1 MAMGIAECTEGSGV
15 NGVMTEEVAG
25 IVEKVGTMEAI
36 LVKGGVF
43 VGPGVGKTGLRV
55 IIERLGRWRGVKSLK
70 RGRVKLDRTL
80 EKKVLVLLHLQIH
93 LFDIDVPGEI
103 SFKESDF
110 FSTGDQTTIVDTE
123 VGRIG
128 VGICHDLRFPEL
140 AALYKKKG
148 VHIICNPGA
157 FNMSTG
163 ELLWELVQ
171 RARAVDNRS
180 GEIIATAGHEETIVI
195 AKIDY
200 SKIQLQRKSL
210 QLDEQKREDIYK
222 LIDVHEL
229 SP

>member
-15 NGVMTEEVAG
+15 SGVMTEEVAG

-70 RGRVKLDRTL
+70 RGFL
-80 EKKVLVLLHLQIH
+80 EMSR
-93 LFDIDVPGEI
+93 EI

-140 AALYKKKG
+140 AALYRKKG

-180 GEIIATAGHEETIVI
+180 GEIIATAGHEETTVI

>member
-15 NGVMTEEVAG
+15 SGVMTEEVAG
-25 IVEKVGTMEAI
+25 IVEKVGTMEVI

-70 RGRVKLDRTL
+70 IGFL
-80 EKKVLVLLHLQIH
+80 EMSR
-93 LFDIDVPGEI
+93 EI

-140 AALYKKKG
+140 AALYKKKK
-148 VHIICNPGA
+148 VQDFENA
-157 FNMSTG
+157 ALVFNISS
-163 ELLWELVQ
+163 
-171 RARAVDNRS
+171 VD
-180 GEIIATAGHEETIVI
+180 
-195 AKIDY
+195 
-200 SKIQLQRKSL
+200 
-210 QLDEQKREDIYK
+210 
-222 LIDVHEL
+222 
-229 SP
+229 

>member
-15 NGVMTEEVAG
+15 SGVMTEEVAG

-70 RGRVKLDRTL
+70 RGF
-80 EKKVLVLLHLQIH
+80 LQMSR
-93 LFDIDVPGEI
+93 EI

-110 FSTGDQTTIVDTE
+110 FSTGDQTTIVDTDFIRIVYELKPLLSNGRTFAE

-140 AALYKKKG
+140 AALYRKKG

>member
-1 MAMGIAECTEGSGV
+1 MGIAECTEGSGV
-15 NGVMTEEVAG
+15 SGVMTEEVAG
-25 IVEKVGTMEAI
+25 IVEKVSTMEAI

-55 IIERLGRWRGVKSLK
+55 IIKRLGRWRGVKSLK
-70 RGRVKLDRTL
+70 RGFL
-80 EKKVLVLLHLQIH
+80 EMSR
-93 LFDIDVPGEI
+93 EI

-140 AALYKKKG
+140 AALYRKKG

-157 FNMSTG
+157 FNMSTATCSPSRDSTG
-163 ELLWELVQ
+163 SYTIWGHSTLVEP
-171 RARAVDNRS
+171 S
-180 GEIIATAGHEETIVI
+180 GEIIATAGHEETI
-195 AKIDY
+195 
-200 SKIQLQRKSL
+200 SL

>member
-15 NGVMTEEVAG
+15 SGVMTEEVAG
-25 IVEKVGTMEAI
+25 IVEKVSTMEAI

-70 RGRVKLDRTL
+70 RGFL
-80 EKKVLVLLHLQIH
+80 EMSR
-93 LFDIDVPGEI
+93 EI

-140 AALYKKKG
+140 AALYRKKG

-157 FNMSTG
+157 FNMSTATCSPSRDSTG
-163 ELLWELVQ
+163 SYTIWGHSTLVEP
-171 RARAVDNRS
+171 S

-195 AKIDY
+195 AEIDY

>member
-70 RGRVKLDRTL
+70 RGFL
-80 EKKVLVLLHLQIH
+80 EMSR
-93 LFDIDVPGEI
+93 EI

>member
-43 VGPGVGKTGLRV
+43 VGPGVGKTGLR
-55 IIERLGRWRGVKSLK
+55 
-70 RGRVKLDRTL
+70 
-80 EKKVLVLLHLQIH
+80 IH

>member
-15 NGVMTEEVAG
+15 SGVMTEEVAG

-70 RGRVKLDRTL
+70 RGFL
-80 EKKVLVLLHLQIH
+80 EISR
-93 LFDIDVPGEI
+93 EI

-180 GEIIATAGHEETIVI
+180 GQIIATAGHEETTVI

>member
-15 NGVMTEEVAG
+15 SGVMTEEVAG

-43 VGPGVGKTGLRV
+43 VGPGVGKTGLR
-55 IIERLGRWRGVKSLK
+55 
-70 RGRVKLDRTL
+70 
-80 EKKVLVLLHLQIH
+80 IH
-93 LFDIDVPGEI
+93 LFDIDVLGEI

-180 GEIIATAGHEETIVI
+180 GQIIATAGHEETTVI

>member
-1 MAMGIAECTEGSGV
+1 MGIAECTEGSGV
-15 NGVMTEEVAG
+15 SGVMTEEVAG
-25 IVEKVGTMEAI
+25 IVEKVSTMEAI

-55 IIERLGRWRGVKSLK
+55 IIKRLGRWRGVKSLK
-70 RGRVKLDRTL
+70 RGFL
-80 EKKVLVLLHLQIH
+80 EMSR
-93 LFDIDVPGEI
+93 EI

-140 AALYKKKG
+140 AALYRKKG

-157 FNMSTG
+157 FNMSTATCSPSRDSTG
-163 ELLWELVQ
+163 SYTIWGHSTLVEP
-171 RARAVDNRS
+171 S
-180 GEIIATAGHEETIVI
+180 SEIIATAGHEETI
-195 AKIDY
+195 
-200 SKIQLQRKSL
+200 SL

>member
-1 MAMGIAECTEGSGV
+1 MGIAECTEGSGV
-15 NGVMTEEVAG
+15 SGVMTEEVAG

-70 RGRVKLDRTL
+70 RGSVKLDRTL

-110 FSTGDQTTIVDTE
+110 FSTRDQTTIVDTE

-140 AALYKKKG
+140 AALYRKKG

-157 FNMSTG
+157 FNMSTATCSPSRDSTG
-163 ELLWELVQ
+163 SYKIWGHSTLVEP
-171 RARAVDNRS
+171 S
-180 GEIIATAGHEETIVI
+180 GEIIATAGHEETI
-195 AKIDY
+195 
-200 SKIQLQRKSL
+200 SL

>member
-1 MAMGIAECTEGSGV
+1 MGIAECTEGSGV
-15 NGVMTEEVAG
+15 SGVMTEEVAG
-25 IVEKVGTMEAI
+25 IVEKVSTMEAI

-43 VGPGVGKTGLRV
+43 VGPGVGKTGLR
-55 IIERLGRWRGVKSLK
+55 
-70 RGRVKLDRTL
+70 
-80 EKKVLVLLHLQIH
+80 IH

-140 AALYKKKG
+140 AALYRKKG

-157 FNMSTG
+157 FNMSTATCSPSRDSTG
-163 ELLWELVQ
+163 SYTIWGHSTLVEP
-171 RARAVDNRS
+171 S
-180 GEIIATAGHEETIVI
+180 GEIIATAGHEETI
-195 AKIDY
+195 
-200 SKIQLQRKSL
+200 SL